1 MTADVAADLKAQ
13 SAVMQTE
20 DMLAV
25 LKEGTIYLNLPQS
38 NLKIDTQDLPD
49 MVSEA
54 LQLLGKS
61 ISFEFDVES
70 LLLLLQNNVTTTP
83 NSLTV
88 TLPQG
93 EISLVLTERD
103 GKYIPSI
110 RALLGGEQITLTPS
124 EQFAARQLAEGEY
137 ADVAALTKKLLPKL
151 AQLAQGAVN
160 AQFDLTYGVYR
171 AFGNA
176 VFAPNAPLFAD
187 ARIGIGQTTAPASLW
202 LENNRLY
209 AEISGMPLAVDL
221 SQTGLNLPDLSS
233 LLSQTLAQA
242 DLSPQ
247 RIAEILMSARI
258 TEDSITIPS
267 AFCPLK

>member
-1 MTADVAADLKAQ
+1 M
-13 SAVMQTE
+13 
-20 DMLAV
+20 
-25 LKEGTIYLNLPQS
+25 
-38 NLKIDTQDLPD
+38 
-49 MVSEA
+49 
-54 LQLLGKS
+54 
-61 ISFEFDVES
+61 
-70 LLLLLQNNVTTTP
+70 
-83 NSLTV
+83 
-88 TLPQG
+88 
-93 EISLVLTERD
+93 
-103 GKYIPSI
+103 
-110 RALLGGEQITLTPS
+110 GGEQITLTPS

-267 AFCPLK
+267 GVLPFEVTLGGRRDGALPQRGLFVAGKADGNKRTAAAPKAMEHAAGNTYRPKQHAVCRRRYAERQIPVPSGAA